1 VGSSSNSRTTSPPP
15 RQQFAFG
22 TNPFAIWPS
31 YRVNVAEDASA
42 KVVLSA
48 KGMI

>member
-1 VGSSSNSRTTSPPP
+1 MGSSSNSRTTSPP
-15 RQQFAFG
+15 RQQFAFS

-31 YRVNVAEDASA
+31 YRVDVAEDASA

-48 KGMI
+48 KGVI